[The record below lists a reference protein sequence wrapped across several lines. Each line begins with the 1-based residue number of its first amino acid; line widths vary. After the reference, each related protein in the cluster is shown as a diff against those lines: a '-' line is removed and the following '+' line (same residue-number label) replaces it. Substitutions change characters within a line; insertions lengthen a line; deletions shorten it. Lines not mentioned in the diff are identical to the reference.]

1 VSNKISVVMPAYNEA
16 VHILDNL
23 RETID
28 TMESLGRPYEVI
40 VVDDGSPDHTYYSAS
55 RALAEYADNVK
66 IVRYRRNAGK
76 GNALMCGFH
85 YCTGD
90 IVVFL
95 DADMDLH
102 PAQIPRLIAP
112 IDCGDAD
119 VVVGS
124 KWHPRSDIN
133 YPFIRK
139 AWSNGYSLLVRLLFG
154 LPLRDTQTGLK
165 AFRSEVLERV
175 FLRVLAK
182 RFAFDVEVLVN
193 AHHLGYRIVDVPVS
207 LRFKRGTFGRV
218 GLGDVWD
225 VFVDTLAIFY
235 RMQIARYY
243 DAVGEA
249 AARNAMKPGDVELYV
264 GERES
269 EVLSVSQLPVR
280 ERVATGE

>member
-1 VSNKISVVMPAYNEA
+1 MLRDGEHVLSNKISVVMPAYNEA

-23 RETID
+23 RETVA

-40 VVDDGSPDHTYYSAS
+40 LVDDGSPDDTYHSAS
-55 RALAEYADNVK
+55 RALAENTDNVK
-66 IVRYRRNAGK
+66 VVRYHRNAGK
-76 GNALMCGFH
+76 GNALMCGFR
-85 YCTGD
+85 YCTGE

-102 PAQIPRLIAP
+102 PAQIPRLIEP
-112 IDCGDAD
+112 IDAGFAD

-124 KWHPRSDIN
+124 KWHPKSDVN
-133 YPFIRK
+133 YPFVRK
-139 AWSNGYSLLVRLLFG
+139 AWSTGYSFLVKLLFG

-165 AFRSEVLERV
+165 AFRAAVLARV
-175 FLRVLAK
+175 FPRVLAK

-218 GLGDVWD
+218 GIADVWD

-235 RMQIARYY
+235 RLQITRYY

-249 AARNAMKPGDVELYV
+249 AARNAVDPNDVELYV

-269 EVLSVSQLPVR
+269 EVINV
-280 ERVATGE
+280 